1 MCREGRRPRRLTC
14 FASMRSPR
22 WRGAPERRHTDR
34 VEDRVE
40 ERGFGARE
48 RSFWYT
54 TAKIKTNTDGELS
67 SEALSSAGVVEAM

>member
-14 FASMRSPR
+14 LASMRSPR

-48 RSFWYT
+48 PFWYT
-54 TAKIKTNTDGELS
+54 AVEIRANTDGELS

>member
-22 WRGAPERRHTDR
+22 WRGAPERRDTDR
-34 VEDRVE
+34 VEEWVE

-48 RSFWYT
+48 PLFWYT
-54 TAKIKTNTDGELS
+54 TAKIKTNTYEELS